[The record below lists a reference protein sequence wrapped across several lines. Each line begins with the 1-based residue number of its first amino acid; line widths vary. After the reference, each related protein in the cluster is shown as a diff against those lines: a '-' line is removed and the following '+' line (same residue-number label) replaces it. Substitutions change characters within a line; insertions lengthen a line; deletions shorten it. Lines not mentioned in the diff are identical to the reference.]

1 MPQSYSPP
9 KTQKPVYNKPR
20 PTRPAYKPQEPPKQT
35 YQRPASPPQ
44 QHYAP
49 SQPDPVYIPAP
60 SQYNKPPIIIY
71 QGVRPPV
78 HVYEKPNQ
86 KPAKTHYQAR
96 AQAKVSA
103 PVAPVASVAPVSRAQ
118 VAPVA
123 RAPVATKVA
132 PTLKQTSKANS
143 RSDFTIV
150 GKQKLGSSIRGPTKL
165 VDIKAPDLSLSRDK
179 PLTRSITL
187 SASQGVASARVDP
200 GPNNNDRSAVVRAV
214 VSVSDSDGN
223 LVRRGTV
230 TDITN

>member
-1 MPQSYSPP
+1 MP
-9 KTQKPVYNKPR
+9 VFNKPR

-103 PVAPVASVAPVSRAQ
+103 PVAPVARAP

-143 RSDFTIV
+143 RSDFTII

-179 PLTRSITL
+179 LLTRSITL

-200 GPNNNDRSAVVRAV
+200 GTNNDRSAVVRAV

-230 TDITN
+230 TDITNQ

>member
-1 MPQSYSPP
+1 MP
-9 KTQKPVYNKPR
+9 VFNKPR

-123 RAPVATKVA
+123 RAPVAPVARAPVATKVA

-200 GPNNNDRSAVVRAV
+200 GTNNNDRSAVVRAV

-230 TDITN
+230 TDITNQ